1 MPVIEVI
8 QRLLL
13 AAGLGALVGLER
25 EWSQKSAGLRTNTL
39 ISLGAGLF
47 TIMSVELAGG
57 PGADPTRVA
66 SQIVTGVGFLG
77 GGAILRTGMSVKGLT
92 TAATIWVNAA
102 VGIAAGAGEFR
113 IAVLGTLT
121 ALMVLHGLLPVER
134 AMERST
140 ERRNERRTAPPTPE

>member
-1 MPVIEVI
+1 MPVMEVI

-39 ISLGAGLF
+39 IALGAGMF
-47 TIMSVELAGG
+47 TMMSVALAAG
-57 PGADPTRVA
+57 PQADPTRIA

-77 GGAILRTGMSVKGLT
+77 GGAILRTGMSVRGLT

-102 VGIAAGAGEFR
+102 VGVAAGAGEYR
-113 IAVLGTLT
+113 IAALGTLT
-121 ALMVLHGLLPVER
+121 ALIVLHGLLPLER
-134 AMERST
+134 AL
-140 ERRNERRTAPPTPE
+140 ERRAEAREMPPPGKH